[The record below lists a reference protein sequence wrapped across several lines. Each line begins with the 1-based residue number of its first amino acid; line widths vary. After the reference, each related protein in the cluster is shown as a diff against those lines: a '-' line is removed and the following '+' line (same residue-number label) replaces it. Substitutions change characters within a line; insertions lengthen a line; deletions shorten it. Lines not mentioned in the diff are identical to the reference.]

1 METTLLSGCFVVNFT
16 APFVLLLLTFQV
28 LLLLGDQM
36 LAVGFE
42 EAVKSILENLPQK
55 RQSMLFSE
63 TMPSWVKKLA
73 RKYLDNPL
81 NICLVKDFRFLTSLF
96 LLDQMLKAIFLYVFT
111 GLVGWRPR

>member
-1 METTLLSGCFVVNFT
+1 MLDE
-16 APFVLLLLTFQV
+16 A
-28 LLLLGDQM
+28 DQM

-42 EAVKSILENLPQK
+42 EAVESILENLPQK

-111 GLVGWRPR
+111 RLVGWRPR